1 MERNN
6 NWWKTVTSILLVL
19 FMMPLGHALMII
31 MELTLSPSAVHGW
44 AFAMGGMGL
53 AMVVAGVFARG
64 DTRQTLLG
72 LFGGLLFWT
81 GWVEF
86 LFRYYANR
94 WGTQP
99 EIVDGEIVTKP
110 EYLILPATSGLWVM
124 IMVLYV
130 FCTKNGC
137 DFINWWQRLLFRGRK
152 AEIAAR
158 PMTRHTS
165 IVTFMELNMI
175 LWTSYLLLMFC
186 YDSRFLGDRH
196 PVTFLVGVGCLAA
209 AVLMFRRQ
217 LRLAS
222 WGANIRMAIAT
233 VIVFWTPVEI
243 LGRIDFFKE
252 IWVEPQSYAGQM
264 IVLLV
269 AFVALAGYMWVVASG
284 KRKQG

>member
-1 MERNN
+1 MERKN
-6 NWWKTVTSILLVL
+6 NWWKTVTSFLLVL

-31 MELTLSPSAVHGW
+31 MERTLPPSAVHVS
-44 AFAMGGMGL
+44 AFAIGGVGL

-86 LFRYYANR
+86 LFQYYAVR

-99 EIVDGEIVTKP
+99 EIVDGEIVTRP
-110 EYLILPATSGLWVM
+110 EYLILPATFGLWVM
-124 IMVLYV
+124 VMMLYV

-137 DFINWWQRLLFRGRK
+137 DFINWWQRMLFRDRK
-152 AEIAAR
+152 TEIAVR

-165 IVTFMELNMI
+165 IVTFMELYMI

-186 YDSRFLGDRH
+186 YDSHFLGDRH
-196 PVTFLVGVGCLAA
+196 PVTSFVGVGCLAG

-222 WGANIRMAIAT
+222 WGANIRMSIAT

-243 LGRIDFFKE
+243 LGRMDFFNE
-252 IWVEPQSYAGQM
+252 IWVEPQKYAMQM
-264 IVLLV
+264 TIMLV
-269 AFVALAGYMWVVASG
+269 AFVSLAGYMWIEASK
-284 KRKQG
+284 KRKRG